1 MTHIAAPDGW
11 LDPRTRE
18 QIDVFEGVLAQARE
32 RKLLRGW
39 VHAANS
45 ACIFTG
51 AERVYDAVRPGISAY
66 GVLPGQLPGAQELE
80 PVMSLHTQIVFLKD
94 LPAGA
99 PVGYGGSWV
108 APQATRIATLPIGYD
123 DGLAWRLSNKGE
135 VLVRGVRAPIV
146 GRISMDYCCIDVGHV
161 HGASVG
167 DRVTLIGSQGD
178 ERIALEE
185 VAAHVGTIPYEITC
199 AVGKRVERVYLGGE
213 GTLIPSPRV
222 AAARAFEPGP
232 RAAVL

>member
-1 MTHIAAPDGW
+1 
-11 LDPRTRE
+11 
-18 QIDVFEGVLAQARE
+18 
-32 RKLLRGW
+32 
-39 VHAANS
+39 
-45 ACIFTG
+45 
-51 AERVYDAVRPGISAY
+51 
-66 GVLPGQLPGAQELE
+66 
-80 PVMSLHTQIVFLKD
+80 
-94 LPAGA
+94 
-99 PVGYGGSWV
+99 
-108 APQATRIATLPIGYD
+108 
-123 DGLAWRLSNKGE
+123 
-135 VLVRGVRAPIV
+135 
-146 GRISMDYCCIDVGHV
+146 MDYCCIDVGHV